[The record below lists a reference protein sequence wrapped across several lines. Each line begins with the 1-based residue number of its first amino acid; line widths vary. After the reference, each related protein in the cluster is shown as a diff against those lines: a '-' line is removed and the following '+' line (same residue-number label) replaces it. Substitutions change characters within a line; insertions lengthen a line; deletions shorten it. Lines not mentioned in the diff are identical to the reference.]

1 MASGCRRGCRAIV
14 LVVVLLALAVAA
26 VALWGWQRYQTFQST
41 PLAGLQA
48 GQVAQVRQGD
58 SFRGVLA
65 RLRAQGIDAGTDLE
79 WQVLA
84 RQLDAAG
91 KLKVGE
97 YTLEPGTT
105 PRTLLQNMR
114 AGRIVQYRLTIV
126 EGWNFRQLRAAL
138 NAATP
143 LLHETTQLD
152 DAALMA
158 AIGHAGEHPEGRFL
172 PETYVYARGDR
183 DLDVLKRAHDD
194 MEKTLATVWA
204 QRADGLPLT
213 TPDQALTLA
222 SIVEKE
228 TGIAEERA
236 QIAGVFARRLAMGMK
251 LQTDPT
257 VIYGIGSGYD
267 GNIRRRDLTTDTP
280 YNTYTRTGLTPTPI
294 AMPGRDA
301 LQAATHPAA
310 GDALYFVALGDGSGR
325 HVFSATLAQ
334 HNAAV
339 RQYLDRMRRPPL
351 PEEEAAL
358 PPTDAQATPA
368 QDAKATQP

>member
-1 MASGCRRGCRAIV
+1 MF
-14 LVVVLLALAVAA
+14 LLALAVAA
-26 VALWGWQRYQTFQST
+26 AALWGWRHYQAFQSQLL
-41 PLAGLQA
+41 PGLHA
-48 GQVAQVRQGD
+48 GQVAQVKQGD

-65 RLRAQGIDAGTDLE
+65 RLRGQGIHAGTDVE
-79 WQVLA
+79 WQLLA

-97 YTLEPGTT
+97 YALEPGTT
-105 PRTLLQNMR
+105 PRSLLQNMR
-114 AGRIVQYRLTIV
+114 VGRIIQYRVTLV

-143 LLHETTQLD
+143 LLHDTAPLD

-172 PETYVYARGDR
+172 PETYVYSRGDR
-183 DLDVLKRAHDD
+183 DVEVLKRAYED
-194 MEKTLATVWA
+194 MAKTLAAVWA
-204 QRADGLPLT
+204 GRAADLPLT

-257 VIYGIGSGYD
+257 VIYGIGSSYD

-280 YNTYTRTGLTPTPI
+280 YNTYTRAGLTPTPI

-301 LQAATHPAA
+301 LQAAVHPAA

-339 RQYLDRMRRPPL
+339 RQYLDRMRRPPT

-358 PPTDAQATPA
+358 PPAEAQATPPR
-368 QDAKATQP
+368 DAKARQP